1 MFERAAEADIAAAAA
16 LFADPTRA
24 RFLTAL
30 GDGRA
35 LPAGELARRARVAP
49 ATASAHLA
57 KLVDGGF
64 LAVERQ
70 GRHRYFRFATPALAH
85 ALEALAVLAPPAPA
99 RGLSDSLIAAD
110 LRAARCCYD
119 HLAGRL
125 GVAVTNALV
134 SRDAL
139 AIVEDG
145 YAVTATGE
153 RWLADFGVD
162 LGEARRRQRRF
173 APHCLDWSERY
184 HHLAGSLGA
193 ALAARCFAQGWIA
206 RSAKS
211 RAVQIT
217 TTGRAGFREWFG
229 IDVDAW
235 A

>member
-1 MFERAAEADIAAAAA
+1 MRERPAEADIAAVAA

-24 RFLTAL
+24 RFLAAL

-70 GRHRYFRFATPALAH
+70 GRHRYFRFASPALAT
-85 ALEALAVLAPPAPA
+85 ALEALAILAPPAPT
-99 RGLSDSLIAAD
+99 RGLSDSMIAAD

-125 GVAVTNALV
+125 GVAVTDALV
-134 SRDAL
+134 SRGTLDAV
-139 AIVEDG
+139 AGG
-145 YAVTATGE
+145 YVVTAAGE
-153 RWLADFGVD
+153 CWFAAFGVD
-162 LGEARRRQRRF
+162 LGAVQRQHRRF

-184 HHLAGSLGA
+184 HHLAGALGA
-193 ALAARCFAQGWIA
+193 ALAARCFAQEWIA
-206 RSAKS
+206 RSASS
-211 RAVQIT
+211 RAVQVT
-217 TTGRAGFREWFG
+217 AAGRAGFQEWLG
-229 IDVDAW
+229 IKVGE
-235 A
+235 

>member
-1 MFERAAEADIAAAAA
+1 MATQRAAEADIAAVAA

-70 GRHRYFRFATPALAH
+70 GRHRYFRFANPALAT
-85 ALEALAVLAPPAPA
+85 ALEALAVLAPPAPT

-110 LRAARCCYD
+110 LCAARCCYD

-125 GVAVTNALV
+125 GVALTGALV
-134 SRDAL
+134 SRGIL
-139 AIVEDG
+139 AVVTDS
-145 YAVTATGE
+145 YAVTAAGE
-153 RWLADFGVD
+153 RWFATFGVD
-162 LGEARRRQRRF
+162 LGAVQRQHRRF
-173 APHCLDWSERY
+173 APHCLDWSERH
-184 HHLAGSLGA
+184 HHLAGALGA

-206 RSAKS
+206 RSASS
-211 RAVQIT
+211 RAVRVT
-217 TTGRAGFREWFG
+217 DAGRVGLQEWFG
-229 IDVDAW
+229 IAW
-235 A
+235 P